1 MREFLT
7 AQFPESISLLV
18 KRVVIALRCTYPEEK
33 ETAYSLDLR
42 MSGRVR
48 YAVRRDLILAD
59 GSNAVLYQLESDVR
73 NPDMH

>member
-1 MREFLT
+1 MREYLT
-7 AQFPESISLLV
+7 KRIPEILALTV

-33 ETAYSLDLR
+33 ETAYSLELR

-73 NPDMH
+73 TPDMH